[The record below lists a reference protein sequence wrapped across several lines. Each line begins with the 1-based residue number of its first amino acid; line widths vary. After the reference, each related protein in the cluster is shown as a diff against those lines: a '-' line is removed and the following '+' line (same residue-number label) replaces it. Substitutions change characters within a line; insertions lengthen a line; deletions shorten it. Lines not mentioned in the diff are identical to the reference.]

1 MVEEQPV
8 EKPYSLNKFRI
19 PKKKSID
26 SSDSESDKQVNN
38 KNELAEKSKKAE
50 KPSVEESKQP
60 PTASKIQPKKT
71 SVDPPPSKPV
81 HRLSISKE
89 SIDGSDSEPELKIAE
104 SDHEED
110 NKPRPEPEKEQT
122 GSSEKSVKSTTSG
135 DTTAKDENERGQLT
149 KAMLQ
154 NIVASIG

>member
-1 MVEEQPV
+1 MVEEKPI

-26 SSDSESDKQVNN
+26 SSDTESDKQVNA
-38 KNELAEKSKKAE
+38 KTEVVEKSKKAE
-50 KPSVEESKQP
+50 KVVVEESKQP
-60 PTASKIQPKKT
+60 LTASKIQPKKT
-71 SVDPPPSKPV
+71 PVETPPSKPV

-110 NKPRPEPEKEQT
+110 NKQSPETEKEQT
-122 GSSEKSVKSTTSG
+122 GSSEKSVKSTSG

>member
-1 MVEEQPV
+1 MVEEKPI

-26 SSDSESDKQVNN
+26 SSDTESDKQVNV
-38 KNELAEKSKKAE
+38 KTEVVEKSKKAE
-50 KPSVEESKQP
+50 KAVVEESKQP
-60 PTASKIQPKKT
+60 LTASKIQPKKT
-71 SVDPPPSKPV
+71 PVETPPSKPV

-104 SDHEED
+104 SDHDEED
-110 NKPRPEPEKEQT
+110 NKQSPETEKEQT
-122 GSSEKSVKSTTSG
+122 GSSEKSVKSTSG

>member
-1 MVEEQPV
+1 MS
-8 EKPYSLNKFRI
+8 KFLNL
-19 PKKKSID
+19 PQNSI
-26 SSDSESDKQVNN
+26 N
-38 KNELAEKSKKAE
+38 
-50 KPSVEESKQP
+50 
-60 PTASKIQPKKT
+60 
-71 SVDPPPSKPV
+71 
-81 HRLSISKE
+81 RLSISKE

-110 NKPRPEPEKEQT
+110 NKQSPETEKEQT
-122 GSSEKSVKSTTSG
+122 GSSEKSVKSTSG

>member
-26 SSDSESDKQVNN
+26 SSDTESDKQVDN
-38 KNELAEKSKKAE
+38 KTEVAEKSKKAV
-50 KPSVEESKQP
+50 VEESKQP
-60 PTASKIQPKKT
+60 LTASKIQPKKT
-71 SVDPPPSKPV
+71 SVETPPSKPV

-104 SDHEED
+104 ESDHEED
-110 NKPRPEPEKEQT
+110 NKQRPETEKEQT
-122 GSSEKSVKSTTSG
+122 GSSEKSVKSTSG

>member
-1 MVEEQPV
+1 MVEEKLV

-26 SSDSESDKQVNN
+26 SSDTESDKQVNA
-38 KNELAEKSKKAE
+38 KTEVVEKSKKAE
-50 KPSVEESKQP
+50 KQP

-71 SVDPPPSKPV
+71 PAETPPSKPV

-110 NKPRPEPEKEQT
+110 NKQSPETEKEQT
-122 GSSEKSVKSTTSG
+122 GSSEKSVKSTSG
-135 DTTAKDENERGQLT
+135 DTTAKDENEKGQLT

>member
-26 SSDSESDKQVNN
+26 SSDTESDKQVDN
-38 KNELAEKSKKAE
+38 KTEVAEKSKKAV
-50 KPSVEESKQP
+50 VEESKQP
-60 PTASKIQPKKT
+60 LTASKIQPKKT
-71 SVDPPPSKPV
+71 SVETPPSKPV

-104 SDHEED
+104 ESDHEED
-110 NKPRPEPEKEQT
+110 NNQRPETDKEQT
-122 GSSEKSVKSTTSG
+122 GSSEKSVKSTSG